1 MPARI
6 LVIEDNLTN
15 LDLMTY
21 LLTAFGHVSLSAHDG
36 EEGLYAAEH
45 ERPNLII
52 CDLQLPRID
61 GYEVA
66 RRLKGHPELHAIPLV
81 AVTALA
87 MVGDRDRV
95 LAAGFDGY
103 IAKPITPETFVEQ
116 IERFLQ
122 HGGSSWTSA
131 YAQTSE
137 WVAPPPI
144 AQATLLV
151 VDDVPVH
158 IELARSTFEPFGYV
172 VITASGMR
180 DALVS
185 ARQTP
190 PDLILAHMNLPGDS
204 SHDLIQAIKAD
215 PQLCKIPFVFITSA
229 YLTPQQQ
236 AQALELGAARLIMRP
251 IEPQELLA
259 VIKACLMDQPKD

>member
-1 MPARI
+1 
-6 LVIEDNLTN
+6 
-15 LDLMTY
+15 
-21 LLTAFGHVSLSAHDG
+21 
-36 EEGLYAAEH
+36 
-45 ERPNLII
+45 
-52 CDLQLPRID
+52 
-61 GYEVA
+61 
-66 RRLKGHPELHAIPLV
+66 
-81 AVTALA
+81 
-87 MVGDRDRV
+87 
-95 LAAGFDGY
+95 
-103 IAKPITPETFVEQ
+103 
-116 IERFLQ
+116 
-122 HGGSSWTSA
+122 
-131 YAQTSE
+131 
-137 WVAPPPI
+137 
-144 AQATLLV
+144 
-151 VDDVPVH
+151 VPVH